1 MSKVLLGAGQASK
14 FSSANTAEDVISF
27 SSVSLSPF
35 FIEIN

>member
-14 FSSANTAEDVISF
+14 FSGANAAEDVISF
-27 SSVSLSPF
+27 SSVSQSLF